1 VTAPV
6 AWSTVGHVTA
16 LARAV
21 ANAGTAAAAPVASNR
36 TAPTAPAAIR
46 PFSPFTATASDS
58 LEFPVAG
65 NADHLAA
72 GLIIPAVVVDARS
85 SRLEYTRNGRTAAHE
100 VIRWPDGD
108 STNPFGMMTFSLFPE
123 RVRGFVFRL
132 RLSVA

>member
-1 VTAPV
+1 LLKSAPARSQPLQFTPTDGLGVTAPV
-6 AWSTVGHVTA
+6 AGSTVGHVTA

-65 NADHLAA
+65 N
-72 GLIIPAVVVDARS
+72 GIISPQAS
-85 SRLEYTRNGRTAAHE
+85 S
-100 VIRWPDGD
+100 
-108 STNPFGMMTFSLFPE
+108 FPP
-123 RVRGFVFRL
+123 L
-132 RLSVA
+132 L